1 MKTEIIEYIQTF
13 ISEYQNRDDI
23 ATCYGQPLVG
33 FADAHHPYIK
43 AWIINLPMAL
53 LYQFFFCGPLVR
65 FVFRRLFPEKP
76 AKVLAYAPVSTR

>member
-1 MKTEIIEYIQTF
+1 MMMCPVM
-13 ISEYQNRDDI
+13 SLI
-23 ATCYGQPLVG
+23 ATILFKDPSPILW
-33 FADAHHPYIK
+33 AK